1 MLYEFLFQCFDSVPT
16 WSFSLYFLSAYL
28 FLHLAV
34 YQLLLLSRRF
44 HHSDYGRR
52 SYILCAVV
60 ESGLL
65 AFIR

>member
-44 HHSDYGRR
+44 QDSMT
-52 SYILCAVV
+52 LCPQENPPKSREVR
-60 ESGLL
+60 L
-65 AFIR
+65 

>member
-44 HHSDYGRR
+44 HDSMT
-52 SYILCAVV
+52 LCPPENPPKSREVR
-60 ESGLL
+60 L
-65 AFIR
+65 